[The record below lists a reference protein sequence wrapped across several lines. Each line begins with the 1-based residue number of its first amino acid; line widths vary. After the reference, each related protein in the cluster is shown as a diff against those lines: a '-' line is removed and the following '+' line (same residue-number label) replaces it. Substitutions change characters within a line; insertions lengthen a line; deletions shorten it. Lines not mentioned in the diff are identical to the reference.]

1 MPNEWERMLISLA
14 LRLGWWWAGNQKC
27 LCLFSELTPWR
38 SLNHHLLSSHEV
50 TTIDFCLWRVLK
62 AGNLDMFSAL
72 QDSCLFSDWNWGAE
86 GKLNHRLGEQTFPWP
101 EGCIHPQGTTSKT
114 PDCKKYY
121 LSYLNGIKYELGMQK
136 WTRGQAVANI
146 SRNRVLH
153 SSSLSSLYLN
163 PLVEHRLMVPT
174 SWEHRETCYLRPMP
188 YSLIANESRQASG
201 CY

>member
-1 MPNEWERMLISLA
+1 MTISQPPFAEFPRGDDDRFLSLEGVKGWKPGHVFSSPGLLPFFRLKLRGWGEAKPPVGGTNVPLAWRMY
-14 LRLGWWWAGNQKC
+14 
-27 LCLFSELTPWR
+27 
-38 SLNHHLLSSHEV
+38 
-50 TTIDFCLWRVLK
+50 
-62 AGNLDMFSAL
+62 
-72 QDSCLFSDWNWGAE
+72 
-86 GKLNHRLGEQTFPWP
+86 
-101 EGCIHPQGTTSKT
+101 IHPQGTTSKT

-174 SWEHRETCYLRPMP
+174 SWEHCETCYLRPMP

-201 CY
+201 CWY